1 MVGISH
7 YWDVRHENTTQLKGA
22 LNFVGPISIS
32 VGAGNTEWFQYEGGI
47 IDDYQACPPN
57 LDHAVVLVGYGTD
70 DKTKQE
76 YWIIKNSWG
85 NDWGEQGYVR
95 ILISPGYGVC
105 GVNMTPLFPTAIK
118 PRNA

>member
-1 MVGISH
+1 M
-7 YWDVRHENTTQLKGA
+7 RHENTTQLKGA

-32 VGAGNTEWFQYEGGI
+32 VGAGNSEWFQYEGGI

-85 NDWGEQGYVR
+85 TDWGE
-95 ILISPGYGVC
+95 
-105 GVNMTPLFPTAIK
+105 
-118 PRNA
+118 

>member
-1 MVGISH
+1 MPDAH
-7 YWDVRHENTTQLKGA
+7 ATATDKA
-22 LNFVGPISIS
+22 GPQ
-32 VGAGNTEWFQYEGGI
+32 GTE
-47 IDDYQACPPN
+47 PT
-57 LDHAVVLVGYGTD
+57 GTD

-118 PRNA
+118 PNNA